1 MAGSGRYDEHGMKE
15 EQEAAI
21 VLFDGVCNFCN
32 SSVNFLL
39 RRDRNGVFRFAALQ
53 SEAGRKLLTEAG
65 LQHHELDSMVLIEGG
80 EIALKST
87 AALKAARRLPGLW
100 FMTGLL
106 LVVPRRLRDWCYDAF
121 AARRYSWFGK
131 RDVCMIPT
139 AEMRS
144 RFLDESA

>member
-1 MAGSGRYDEHGMKE
+1 MAGRYDEHGME
-15 EQEAAI
+15 REQETAV

-39 RRDRNGVFRFAALQ
+39 HRDRDGAFRFAALQ
-53 SEAGRKLLTEAG
+53 SEAGQKLLAEAG
-65 LQHHELDSMVLIEGG
+65 LEHHDLDSMVLIEGDRV
-80 EIALKST
+80 AVKST
-87 AALKAARRLPGLW
+87 AALRAARRLPGPW

-106 LVVPRRLRDWCYDAF
+106 LLVPRRLRDWCYDGF
-121 AARRYSWFGK
+121 AARRYRWFGK
-131 RDVCMIPT
+131 REACMIPT

>member
-1 MAGSGRYDEHGMKE
+1 MKE
-15 EQEAAI
+15 DRQTAI

-39 RRDRNGVFRFAALQ
+39 RRDRKGVFRFAALQ
-53 SEAGRKLLTEAG
+53 SDAGRKLLAQAG
-65 LQHHELDSMVLIEGG
+65 MSHHDLDSMVLIEDG
-80 EIALKST
+80 EIAVKST

-106 LVVPRRLRDWCYDAF
+106 LAIPRRLRDWCYDAF
-121 AARRYSWFGK
+121 AARRYHWFGK

-144 RFLDESA
+144 RFLYESA

>member
-1 MAGSGRYDEHGMKE
+1 MKE
-15 EQEAAI
+15 DPETAI

-39 RRDRNGVFRFAALQ
+39 RRDRNGAFRFAALQ
-53 SEAGRKLLTEAG
+53 SEAGGKLLAEAG
-65 LQHHELDSMVLIEGG
+65 LQQHDLDSMVLIEGG
-80 EIALKST
+80 EVAVKST
-87 AALKAARRLPGLW
+87 AALRAARRLPGLW

-106 LVVPRRLRDWCYDAF
+106 LAIPASLRDWCYDAF
-121 AARRYSWFGK
+121 AARRYRWFGK
-131 RDVCMIPT
+131 REVCMIPT